1 VTNNGF
7 TVLSAAIES
16 VKMTLSH
23 SRFVLRNV
31 RTIGKMSRVGLKMSE
46 SADLYADVHAMKLES
61 YYIKRSLSDIVIL
74 LREIDKDLQWLKNL
88 EYLRK

>member
-1 VTNNGF
+1 
-7 TVLSAAIES
+7 
-16 VKMTLSH
+16 
-23 SRFVLRNV
+23 
-31 RTIGKMSRVGLKMSE
+31 MSE